1 MIDRNPWDTFL
12 RLMPCPDKPILLSS
26 TFQMTFA
33 QTELS
38 PTPTDIVAPSGT
50 LLGNNLGWLV
60 ASAIAVAAV
69 FWIVRIL
76 RRPLPAK
83 ISGAN
88 LPKGSSV
95 APEVWQADDF
105 SSKEKRP
112 SGKKIKSKKSKK
124 ASQVKTLQ
132 RIEPTVSVAEVQ
144 SKKVGMKTEPA
155 IEPEPLVEPVKVALV
170 PIAPI
175 FEPLQQ
181 VGSLRRVSIPES
193 EKGRFSSNDTEKVEV
208 ARPLNA
214 PFEKM
219 KKASYRVR
227 LSENRWANFV
237 SEQPAESTAV
247 NKTEPPVRQTNQSPS
262 MPKTNTE
269 TISIPPEPVVRAPQG
284 LKGFVSKLKS
294 SNTDADT

>member
-1 MIDRNPWDTFL
+1 MI
-12 RLMPCPDKPILLSS
+12 
-26 TFQMTFA
+26 FA

-38 PTPTDIVAPSGT
+38 PTPTEFVAPSGT
-50 LLGNNLGWLV
+50 LFGNNLGWLV

-76 RRPLPAK
+76 RRPFPAK

-105 SSKEKRP
+105 SLKEKRS

-132 RIEPTVSVAEVQ
+132 RSEPSVSVAEMQ
-144 SKKVGMKTEPA
+144 SKKVAVKTEPA
-155 IEPEPLVEPVKVALV
+155 IEPEPQVEPAKVALV

-208 ARPLNA
+208 ARPSNA

-227 LSENRWANFV
+227 VSENRWANFV
-237 SEQPAESTAV
+237 SEEPAESTAV
-247 NKTEPPVRQTNQSPS
+247 NKTEPTVRQTNQSPS

-269 TISIPPEPVVRAPQG
+269 TISIPPEPVVLAPQG